1 MTVHGSD
8 LRGFVFLIYGVGVTT
23 VTAVSSWILGRKLH
37 RRIRRAL
44 GKDVEDETE
53 LTSLDTW
60 MKVEDREEQKE
71 QR

>member
-1 MTVHGSD
+1 
-8 LRGFVFLIYGVGVTT
+8 
-23 VTAVSSWILGRKLH
+23 
-37 RRIRRAL
+37 L